1 MAREITPGGHGGGV
15 DGARCVVRNEEE
27 SVAEVTSIEKAS
39 TMWELVEARA
49 AATPNVVALIEDDR
63 EITFKELRDIYAQ

>member
-1 MAREITPGGHGGGV
+1 MDREITPGGDGGSV

-27 SVAEVTSIEKAS
+27 SVAEVTSVEKAS

-49 AATPNVVALIEDDR
+49 AATPDVVALIEDDR
-63 EITFKELRDIYAQ
+63 